1 MPPKSPLQTAI
12 KGGPVTD
19 RQAKS
24 ALGDAVKRI
33 ASLSRR
39 AKASKEAML
48 ETGTMVVHT
57 AETQGS
63 LFLASMAEGYL
74 GEDKLKIGNVD
85 VRAPLGLAAQGY
97 GLYEAM
103 SGGSNGGH
111 ALAIGNGVLGSF
123 LASVAIKAGQTLAEK
138 RSAKPAPVPEPVAAP
153 TLIHGPSNFL
163 PAAPLMPE
171 PDIQGPMR
179 EVLLTPEAD
188 DIEGWPPPRRR
199 RRRRPFRRRR
209 RPQPLA
215 DFDEDDPTEEL
226 DPE

>member
-1 MPPKSPLQTAI
+1 MPPPKSALQTAI
-12 KGGPVTD
+12 KGGSVTD

-24 ALGDAVKRI
+24 ALGDAVKKI
-33 ASLSRR
+33 ASLTKR
-39 AKASKEAML
+39 AKASKEAMV

-74 GEDKLKIGNVD
+74 GPEKLKIGSVD

-103 SGGSNGGH
+103 SGGKAGGH

-138 RSAKPAPVPEPVAAP
+138 RSTNAEPAPAPPP
-153 TLIHGPSNFL
+153 TLIQGPAML

-171 PDIQGPMR
+171 PELQGPMR
-179 EVLLTPEAD
+179 EVLLTPEHD
-188 DIEGWPPPRRR
+188 DELEGWRPRKRRRRRGPFRR
-199 RRRRPFRRRR
+199 RRRRPD
-209 RPQPLA
+209 LV

>member
-1 MPPKSPLQTAI
+1 MPPPKSALQTAI

-24 ALGDAVKRI
+24 ALGDAVKKI
-33 ASLSRR
+33 ASLTRR
-39 AKASKEAML
+39 AKASKEAMV

-85 VRAPLGLAAQGY
+85 VRAPLGLASTGY

-103 SGGSNGGH
+103 TGGKAGGH

-138 RSAKPAPVPEPVAAP
+138 RQAKAPEPVPAPAP
-153 TLIHGPSNFL
+153 TLIQGPSLL

-171 PDIQGPMR
+171 PEVQGPMR
-179 EVLLTPEAD
+179 EVLLTPEPD
-188 DIEGWPPPRRR
+188 DDLEGWPRPRRR

-209 RPQPLA
+209 RPDLA
-215 DFDEDDPTEEL
+215 DFDDDDPTEEL

>member
-74 GEDKLKIGNVD
+74 GPDKLKIGNVD

-103 SGGSNGGH
+103 TGGKAGGH

-138 RSAKPAPVPEPVAAP
+138 RAKPAPPEPIPQP
-153 TLIHGPSNFL
+153 TLIQGPANLL

-171 PDIQGPMR
+171 PELQGPMR

-215 DFDEDDPTEEL
+215 DFDDDDPTEEL

>member
-1 MPPKSPLQTAI
+1 MPPPKSPLQTAI

-24 ALGDAVKRI
+24 ALGDAVKKI
-33 ASLSRR
+33 ASLTRR
-39 AKASKEAML
+39 AKASKEAMV

-103 SGGSNGGH
+103 TGGSTGGH

-123 LASVAIKAGQTLAEK
+123 LASVAIKAGQTLADK
-138 RSAKPAPVPEPVAAP
+138 RSAKPAVLTPP
-153 TLIHGPSNFL
+153 TLIQGAPNLL
-163 PAAPLMPE
+163 PATPLLPE

-188 DIEGWPPPRRR
+188 DDWPPPRRR
-199 RRRRPFRRRR
+199 RRRRRRR
-209 RPQPLA
+209 RPAPLA
-215 DFDEDDPTEEL
+215 DFGEDDPTEEVEP
-226 DPE
+226 D